1 METHAVFN
9 IREQAEVALLVA
21 DFHAF
26 RLDAEAGLNVRAP
39 APVAARPN
47 VPVTGKDF
55 DSLPAPADQ
64 APTEPLMVPPASA
77 TAQAAGTPPTPNRQQ
92 IHHAEQVCLW
102 KIRVA
107 IYQWRVLIEVLH
119 ALKHPG
125 KTTPKLP
132 ESGRG
137 TAAYIK
143 LIKSMENIIGPI
155 EGWGAKTSEELRI
168 GLRSVPGENR
178 RIYTQEYQQVWS
190 SSITS

>member
-1 METHAVFN
+1 MEAHAVFN
-9 IREQAEVALLVA
+9 IREEAEVALLVA

-39 APVAARPN
+39 APVAARLN
-47 VPVTGKDF
+47 VPVTGRDF
-55 DSLPAPADQ
+55 DSLPAPAHQ
-64 APTEPLMVPPASA
+64 VPTEPLM
-77 TAQAAGTPPTPNRQQ
+77 PPTPNRQQ
-92 IHHAEQVCLW
+92 IHHAEQVRLW
-102 KIRVA
+102 KIHVA
-107 IYQWRVLIEVLH
+107 LYQWRVLIEVLH